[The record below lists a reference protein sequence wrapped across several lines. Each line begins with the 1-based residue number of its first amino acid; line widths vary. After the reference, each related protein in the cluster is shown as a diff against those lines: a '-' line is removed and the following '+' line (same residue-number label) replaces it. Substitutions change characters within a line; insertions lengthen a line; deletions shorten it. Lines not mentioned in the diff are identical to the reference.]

1 MSAGRPRETADDE
14 APAPCAVPGCGGEA
28 IRSLARVE
36 VRKIFPEVGESGR
49 RAPLCR
55 EHYRAW
61 KKATKQARLYDRLG
75 R

>member
-1 MSAGRPRETADDE
+1 MSPDGPAADE
-14 APAPCAVPGCGGEA
+14 PAACAVPGCGAES

-36 VRKIFPEVGESGR
+36 VRKVFADMSESGR